1 MNILPSVWFSMGYFF
16 NTSNYGCRR
25 SAANTVNKDIIHV
38 LCLVY
43 VFAGDKRSLISRSGS
58 GRVEKN
64 ILRLREW

>member
-25 SAANTVNKDIIHV
+25 SAANTVNKDIIYE

-43 VFAGDKRSLISRSGS
+43 VFAGDKRSPHS
-58 GRVEKN
+58 
-64 ILRLREW
+64 